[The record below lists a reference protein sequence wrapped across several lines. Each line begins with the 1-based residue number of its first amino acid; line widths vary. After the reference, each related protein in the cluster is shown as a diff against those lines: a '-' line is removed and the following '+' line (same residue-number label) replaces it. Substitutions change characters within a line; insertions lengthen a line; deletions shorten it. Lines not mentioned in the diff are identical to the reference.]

1 MSVTALTPA
10 GLGRQE
16 ERRRSQETPGPG
28 HRRLPGRRAREP
40 ASTVTDTPFEYQK
53 EFTKASL
60 YTDRI
65 AGLVFASWTDTT
77 VVWTL

>member
-10 GLGRQE
+10 GLGLQE
-16 ERRRSQETPGPG
+16 QRRISQETTGPG
-28 HRRLPGRRAREP
+28 QRRLPGRRGREP

-60 YTDRI
+60 YTDRT
-65 AGLVFASWTDTT
+65 AELVLAFWTDST
-77 VVWTL
+77 VV